1 MIDWRFLPDSLSI
14 KKGSDLMKRTGIALA
29 VLLLGAGIAGAQQDL
44 VATRIQL
51 MKDNGKSMAAFAQ
64 MAKGEKPYDQA
75 TVDSSLT
82 KLEAAAKKLPTLYP
96 ASTKDVQTEEKY
108 TASSKV
114 WENKA
119 DFESHIAKLGKVVA
133 DNKGK
138 ITSLDTLKAAIPQFG
153 DSCKGCHET
162 YRIKKS

>member
-1 MIDWRFLPDSLSI
+1 
-14 KKGSDLMKRTGIALA
+14 MKRAGIALA
-29 VLLLGAGIAGAQQDL
+29 VMLLGAGIAGAQQDL

-51 MKDNGKSMAAFAQ
+51 MKDNGKSMAAFSR

-75 TVDSSLT
+75 TVDASLA

-96 ASTKDVQTEEKY
+96 DSTKGVETEEKY
-108 TASSKV
+108 AASSKV

-119 DFESHIAKLGKVVA
+119 DFEAHIAKFGKVVA
-133 DNKGK
+133 DHKGK
-138 ITSLDTLKAAIPQFG
+138 ITSLESLKAAIPQFG
-153 DSCKGCHET
+153 DACKSCHET